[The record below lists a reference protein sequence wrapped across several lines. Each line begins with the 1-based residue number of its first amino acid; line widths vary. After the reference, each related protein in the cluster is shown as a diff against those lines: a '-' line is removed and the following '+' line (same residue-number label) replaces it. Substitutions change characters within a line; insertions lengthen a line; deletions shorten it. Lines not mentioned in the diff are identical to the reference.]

1 MSKKKSLM
9 PLAAITTVLFLAVIT
24 RPSPDATSRD
34 TAGAPMLPDLK
45 ANAEAIDG
53 ITIRQGGVALSLQR
67 DGGQWYCA
75 SAADYPVE
83 WDRIR
88 KLLVQLDQLERWE
101 AKTQDPARHAA
112 VDLDT
117 SIQEGQA
124 IEIELSADSDLV
136 SHVVLGKQQWSPK
149 STFARLATE
158 DQTFKCKGHVE
169 VELNPVAWLDT
180 TLCTLERSGIT
191 QMNFG
196 PMELVRPNDSPEGG
210 EPTWQVSTKNLES
223 VPDKALQLAKADLP
237 SWPTRLTF
245 EDVLPRNQHQW
256 SSDTVVM
263 TYGAQEG
270 QLTVSLDLS
279 EEEDPVLGA
288 DWILSQRQDRTSS
301 RSGVV
306 GRGGCTDSRTIGSH
320 RSDRSMTRCGP
331 ARIFRMR
338 DQTQGPNFKVLRD
351 AFSSGVGRVK
361 PRARGG
367 IGRRSGLKIRGS
379 N

>member
-24 RPSPDATSRD
+24 RPTPDTTSKD
-34 TAGAPMLPDLK
+34 AAGAPMLPDLK

-53 ITIRQGGVALSLQR
+53 ITIRQGGVALSLHR
-67 DGGQWYCA
+67 DAGQWYCA

-83 WDRIR
+83 RDRIR

-117 SIQEGQA
+117 SVQEGQA

-169 VELNPVAWLDT
+169 VELNSVAWLDT
-180 TLCTLERSGIT
+180 TFCTLERSGIT

-210 EPTWQVSTKNLES
+210 EPTWQVSTVNLES

-245 EDVLPRNQHQW
+245 EDVLPRIQHQW

-270 QLTVSLDLS
+270 QLTVSLDLG
-279 EEEDPVLGA
+279 EEEGSGA
-288 DWILSQRQDRTSS
+288 WCGLDFEPAPGQNIQPEWGRWPRWLYRLSDYRVAPIRQIHDAL
-301 RSGVV
+301 RSGP
-306 GRGGCTDSRTIGSH
+306 DLQ
-320 RSDRSMTRCGP
+320 DE
-331 ARIFRMR
+331 
-338 DQTQGPNFKVLRD
+338 
-351 AFSSGVGRVK
+351 
-361 PRARGG
+361 
-367 IGRRSGLKIRGS
+367 GS
-379 N
+379 NAGPELQGS

>member
-1 MSKKKSLM
+1 MSLSR
-9 PLAAITTVLFLAVIT
+9 FN
-24 RPSPDATSRD
+24 ATGDSG
-34 TAGAPMLPDLK
+34 T
-45 ANAEAIDG
+45 
-53 ITIRQGGVALSLQR
+53 
-67 DGGQWYCA
+67 A

-83 WDRIR
+83 RDRIR
-88 KLLVQLDQLERWE
+88 QLLVQLDQLERWE

-124 IEIELSADSDLV
+124 IEIELVADSGLV

-180 TLCTLERSGIT
+180 TFCTLERSGIT

-237 SWPTRLTF
+237 SWPTRLTSKTCF
-245 EDVLPRNQHQW
+245 LAVNI
-256 SSDTVVM
+256 S
-263 TYGAQEG
+263 G
-270 QLTVSLDLS
+270 
-279 EEEDPVLGA
+279 PVTPL
-288 DWILSQRQDRTSS
+288 
-301 RSGVV
+301 
-306 GRGGCTDSRTIGSH
+306 
-320 RSDRSMTRCGP
+320 
-331 ARIFRMR
+331 
-338 DQTQGPNFKVLRD
+338 
-351 AFSSGVGRVK
+351 
-361 PRARGG
+361 
-367 IGRRSGLKIRGS
+367 
-379 N
+379 